1 MRVLTLSSKWLF
13 VLCLPFLLVTASI
26 WWAANSHW
34 LYTSGFTRYDVSQTT
49 GLAPSELDKA
59 AAGLIH
65 YFNSPEEFVD
75 ITVVRDGQ
83 SIDLFTGEEVIH
95 FRDVKQ
101 LFRLDFYVLLG
112 TAVYCVAYASGNILL
127 RQRRQHRH
135 LAQAVLGGSVLTLAL
150 MLLLGAGAL
159 LDFDQFF
166 LRFHLFAFTNEFW
179 SAEGYMLLLFPG
191 GFWYDAVIY
200 CGAATAIVA
209 LILAAVAGVCLRVKA
224 GSQSGET
231 QVHEIQE

>member
-1 MRVLTLSSKWLF
+1 LRILTAVAKWLF

-49 GLAPSELDKA
+49 GLVRSELDKA
-59 AAGLIH
+59 AAGLID
-65 YFNSPEEFVD
+65 YFNSPEEYVD

-83 SIDLFTGEEVIH
+83 SFDLFTEEEAVH

-112 TAVYCVAYASGNILL
+112 TAIYCVAYASGNILL
-127 RQRRQHRH
+127 RQRRHYRR
-135 LAQAVLGGSVLTLAL
+135 LAQAILGGSVLTLAL

-159 LDFDQFF
+159 LDFDQLF

-200 CGAATAIVA
+200 CGAATAIA
-209 LILAAVAGVCLRVKA
+209 TLILAAVAGGYLRA
-224 GSQSGET
+224 TRDHQSDET
-231 QVHEIQE
+231 QVRESQQ

>member
-1 MRVLTLSSKWLF
+1 MRVLTAVEKWLF
-13 VLCLPFLLVTASI
+13 VLCLPFMLVTASI
-26 WWAANSHW
+26 WWAANSQW

-49 GLAPSELDKA
+49 GLARSELDKA

-75 ITVVRDGQ
+75 ITVVRNGQ
-83 SIDLFTGEEVIH
+83 AIDLFTDEEAIH

-101 LFRLDFYVLLG
+101 LFRLDFYVFLG

-127 RQRRQHRH
+127 RQRRYYRH
-135 LAQAVLGGSVLTLAL
+135 LSQAVLGGSVLTLAL

-209 LILAAVAGVCLRVKA
+209 LILAAVAGGCLRVKT

-231 QVHEIQE
+231 QVHEIQQ

>member
-1 MRVLTLSSKWLF
+1 MRILTAVAKWLF
-13 VLCLPFLLVTASI
+13 VLCLPFMLVTASI

-34 LYTSGFTRYDVSQTT
+34 LYTSGFTKYDVGLTT
-49 GLAPSELDKA
+49 GLAEPELEKA
-59 AAGLIH
+59 ASGLIS
-65 YFNSPEEFVD
+65 YFNSPEEYID

-83 SIDLFTGEEVIH
+83 SFDLFTEEEAAH
-95 FRDVKQ
+95 FRDVKE

-127 RQRRQHRH
+127 RQRRQHRR

-200 CGAATAIVA
+200 CGAATAIAA
-209 LILAAVAGVCLRVKA
+209 LILAAVAGVCLRVRI
-224 GSQSGET
+224 GFQSGET
-231 QVHEIQE
+231 QVREN

>member
-1 MRVLTLSSKWLF
+1 LRILTAVVKWLF
-13 VLCLPFLLVTASI
+13 VLCLPFMLVTASI

-49 GLAPSELDKA
+49 GLAWSELDKA
-59 AAGLIH
+59 AAGLID

-75 ITVVRDGQ
+75 ITVVSDGQ
-83 SIDLFTGEEVIH
+83 VIDLFTEEEVIH
-95 FRDVKQ
+95 FRDVKR

-112 TAVYCVAYASGNILL
+112 TAIYCVAYAFGNILL
-127 RQRRQHRH
+127 RQRRYYRI
-135 LAQAVLGGSVLTLAL
+135 LAQGVLGGSVLTLAL
-150 MLLLGAGAL
+150 MLLLGAGTL

-179 SAEGYMLLLFPG
+179 SAQGYMLLLFPR

-209 LILAAVAGVCLRVKA
+209 LILAAVAGGYLRVTIGSRSAKA
-224 GSQSGET
+224 
-231 QVHEIQE
+231 QVRES

>member
-1 MRVLTLSSKWLF
+1 MKILTAVGKWLF
-13 VLCLPFLLVTASI
+13 VLCLPFMLVTASI

-34 LYTSGFTRYDVSQTT
+34 LYTSGFIRYDVGQTT
-49 GLAPSELDKA
+49 ALAPSELDKA

-75 ITVVRDGQ
+75 ITVVGDGQ
-83 SIDLFTGEEVIH
+83 SFDLFTEEEAVH
-95 FRDVKQ
+95 FRDVKR

-112 TAVYCVAYASGNILL
+112 TAVYCIAYAAGNILL
-127 RQRRQHRH
+127 RQRRYYRH

-179 SAEGYMLLLFPG
+179 SAQGYMLLLFPG

-200 CGAATAIVA
+200 CGAATAIAA
-209 LILAAVAGVCLRVKA
+209 LILAAVAGGCLRFKT
-224 GSQSGET
+224 GSRSGET
-231 QVHEIQE
+231 QVRKI